1 MKCRI
6 ILELL
11 AILFFTGCYNREQIS
26 RLDEAEALLQNKP
39 DSAFTILQQLKPEGR
54 QADQARYALLY
65 SEALDKNHIKVT
77 NDSLIR
83 QAWNHYKHH
92 PQDLR
97 RQCKTLYYWG
107 RIKLRTGDKPGAL
120 RLFLEI
126 EEKLKDTNEPYYTG
140 LLYSQIGEVYYEQMN
155 YNRAYHY
162 FRESRNNFRQSENLR
177 EETEATLDMAAAT
190 YHSKD
195 VEKAIRLYSSAL
207 DLADEQKSDKLAKSS
222 LTNLASLYVISGKK
236 QIPHDLLLRIE
247 LSARKDTL
255 YGYHTLVDVQL
266 LKNHMDSARHYLKL
280 AETHTTD
287 IRDMANLYYTAYR
300 IEAQSKNFEK
310 ATENIHRYIYLTD
323 SLTRSNMQFSAGM
336 VEREYFQE
344 QSAFAEYR
352 MKNRTILEISSIIIV
367 ILLSGI
373 AWYIIRQRM
382 RLQRERTDRYLLLVE
397 EANSEYKALTE
408 RMEGQ
413 RNTENHLKG
422 LIASRFDIIDKLGK
436 TYYERE
442 NTSSQQAA
450 MFQEVKQI
458 ITDFSENG
466 EMLQELELIV
476 NTCHDNAMQK
486 LRNDFPA
493 MKETDIRL
501 LCYIFVGF
509 SPQVISL
516 FMKDTV
522 ANVYARK
529 SRLKS
534 RIKSAETANKD
545 LFLSLFE

>member
-1 MKCRI
+1 MKSKI
-6 ILELL
+6 ILK
-11 AILFFTGCYNREQIS
+11 ILIIFSFTACYNREQNS
-26 RLDEAEALLQNKP
+26 LLNGAEALLQNKP
-39 DSAFTILQQLKPEGR
+39 DSALSILQQFTPGSQ
-54 QADQARYALLY
+54 QAEQAKYALLY
-65 SEALDKNHIKVT
+65 SAALDQNHIEIT
-77 NDSLIR
+77 SDSLIR
-83 QAWNHYKHH
+83 KAWNYYKHH
-92 PQDLR
+92 PKDLR
-97 RQCKTLYYWG
+97 NQCTTLYYWG
-107 RIKLRTGDKPGAL
+107 RIKLRANDKAGAL

-126 EEKLKDTNEPYYTG
+126 EKKLKDTNEPYYKG
-140 LLYSQIGEVYYEQMN
+140 LLYSQIGEVYYAQMN

-493 MKETDIRL
+493 MKKTDIRL

>member
-6 ILELL
+6 ILGLL

-26 RLDEAEALLQNKP
+26 RLNEAEALLQNKP

-54 QADQARYALLY
+54 QAEQARYALLY

-162 FRESRNNFRQSENLR
+162 FREARNNFRQSNNVR

-190 YHSKD
+190 FHSKD
-195 VEKAIRLYSSAL
+195 IEKAMRLYSAAL
-207 DLADEQKSDKLAKSS
+207 DLADELKNDHLAQTS
-222 LTNLASLYVISGKK
+222 LTNLASLYVVSGKK
-236 QIPHDLLLRIE
+236 QIPHDLLQRIE
-247 LSARKDTL
+247 FSARRDTL
-255 YGYHTLVDVQL
+255 YGYHPLVDVNL
-266 LKNHMDSARHYLKL
+266 IKNRLDSARHYLTL
-280 AETHTTD
+280 AEANTTD
-287 IRDMANLYYTAYR
+287 IRDMAELQYTAYR
-300 IEAQSKNFEK
+300 IEAQAKNFK
-310 ATENIHRYIYLTD
+310 QATDNIHRYIYLTD

-336 VEREYFQE
+336 VEREYFKE
-344 QSAFAEYR
+344 QSDFTEYR
-352 MKNRTILEISSIIIV
+352 MKNRIIWEIATSAIVFLIIGV
-367 ILLSGI
+367 
-373 AWYIIRQRM
+373 AYYIIRQRL
-382 RLQRERTDRYLLLVE
+382 RLQRERTDHYLLLAE
-397 EANSEYKALTE
+397 EANSEYKTLIE
-408 RMEGQ
+408 HLEGQ
-413 RNTENHLKG
+413 RNAESHLKG

-442 NTSSQQAA
+442 NTASQQAA
-450 MFQEVKQI
+450 MFHEVKQI
-458 ITDFSENG
+458 ITNFAENN

-476 NTCHDNAMQK
+476 NTCHDNAMEK
-486 LRNDFPA
+486 LRNDFPT
-493 MKETDIRL
+493 MKEADIRL

-534 RIKSAETANKD
+534 RIKSAETINKD
-545 LFLSLFE
+545 LFLALFG